1 MSVNAKWHNLVAQ
14 KVLENLNSHV
24 DGLSESES
32 IERLEKYGLNE
43 IGKEKEISIFYIYKT
58 T

>member
-1 MSVNAKWHNLVAQ
+1 MAQFSAQ